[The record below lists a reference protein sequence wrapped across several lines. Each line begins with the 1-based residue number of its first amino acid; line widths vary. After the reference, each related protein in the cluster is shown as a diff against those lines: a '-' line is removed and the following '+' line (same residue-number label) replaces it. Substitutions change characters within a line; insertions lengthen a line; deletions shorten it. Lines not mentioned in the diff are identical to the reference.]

1 MSETFQQPSPPSSYK
16 DPHTQ
21 GSTPAQGS
29 APTKKRRFGSLFRR
43 RVTPLMQMSEVEC
56 GAACLA
62 MMLQYY
68 GRKTSVAEISDRYGV
83 GRDGLSALS
92 ITTAAR
98 QSGLRV
104 RAISLRENDF
114 RFVQLPAIVH
124 WEFNHFLIVERWTPK
139 SVEVVDP
146 AVGRHTISGEE
157 FNRGFTGIVL
167 MMEPGAQFER
177 KSTRNRVNLWSYARA
192 YIQRAPQILFQV
204 LIVTLLLQ
212 LLGLG
217 LPLLTAIVVD
227 QIIPSGTTSLLTIL
241 GIGMI
246 FVLLA
251 ELIIQIL
258 RTLLLIY
265 LQNRV
270 DTYMVP
276 SFMEHLLQLPLKY
289 FQQRSSGDMLT
300 RISSNLTIREI
311 VGTQFISAILDG
323 GTVILY
329 LIILLQQNIQFGL
342 VALGIGLVQALL
354 LFVSRRQMLQLSN
367 RELETI
373 GREQGYT
380 AEMLN
385 GVTTIKAM
393 GFEQRA
399 FQQWANFFSKQ
410 LNATLSR
417 TYLSSLIST
426 AMTTMSTLSPIL
438 LLWIGAIQVLH
449 GQMQVGTMIA
459 LSTLA
464 TAFLT
469 PLASLVSSGTEIQ
482 IVNSHLARIADV
494 LDAEPEQEIQDSE
507 LVQHL
512 HGQIRME
519 RVSFRY
525 DAQTPNVLEDISLNI
540 EPGQK
545 IAIVG
550 QTGSGKSTLGKLM
563 LGLYQ
568 PSEGEIFFDGT
579 PLQKLNYQ
587 SLRAHCGVVMQDSS
601 IFSGSIKQNITFQD
615 SEIGLKRV
623 EQAARLAALHED
635 ISEMPMGYETFVG
648 EGGNSLSGGQ
658 RQRLALA
665 RALAHA
671 PSILLLDEATSALD
685 VVTERQ
691 VEQNLRQLG
700 CTQIIIAHRLSTIR
714 QADLI
719 LVLDQGHIIERGT
732 HQELLEQDGYYAY
745 LIRNQLVQP
754 TGQR

>member
-1 MSETFQQPSPPSSYK
+1 
-16 DPHTQ
+16 
-21 GSTPAQGS
+21 
-29 APTKKRRFGSLFRR
+29 
-43 RVTPLMQMSEVEC
+43 
-56 GAACLA
+56 
-62 MMLQYY
+62 
-68 GRKTSVAEISDRYGV
+68 
-83 GRDGLSALS
+83 
-92 ITTAAR
+92 
-98 QSGLRV
+98 
-104 RAISLRENDF
+104 
-114 RFVQLPAIVH
+114 
-124 WEFNHFLIVERWTPK
+124 
-139 SVEVVDP
+139 
-146 AVGRHTISGEE
+146 
-157 FNRGFTGIVL
+157 
-167 MMEPGAQFER
+167 
-177 KSTRNRVNLWSYARA
+177 
-192 YIQRAPQILFQV
+192 
-204 LIVTLLLQ
+204 
-212 LLGLG
+212 
-217 LPLLTAIVVD
+217 
-227 QIIPSGTTSLLTIL
+227 
-241 GIGMI
+241 
-246 FVLLA
+246 
-251 ELIIQIL
+251 
-258 RTLLLIY
+258 
-265 LQNRV
+265 
-270 DTYMVP
+270 
-276 SFMEHLLQLPLKY
+276 
-289 FQQRSSGDMLT
+289 
-300 RISSNLTIREI
+300 
-311 VGTQFISAILDG
+311 
-323 GTVILY
+323 
-329 LIILLQQNIQFGL
+329 
-342 VALGIGLVQALL
+342 
-354 LFVSRRQMLQLSN
+354 
-367 RELETI
+367 
-373 GREQGYT
+373 
-380 AEMLN
+380 
-385 GVTTIKAM
+385 M

-438 LLWIGAIQVLH
+438 LLWIGAIQVLN
-449 GQMQVGTMIA
+449 GQLQVGTMIA

-494 LDAEPEQEIQDSE
+494 LDAEPEQEIQDSQ
-507 LVQHL
+507 LVEQL

-525 DAQTPNVLEDISLNI
+525 DAQTTNVLEDITLNI

-568 PSEGEIFFDGT
+568 PTEGEIFFDGV

-615 SEIGLKRV
+615 TEIGLKRV

>member
-246 FVLLA
+246 FILLA
-251 ELIIQIL
+251 ELIIQVL

>member
-1 MSETFQQPSPPSSYK
+1 
-16 DPHTQ
+16 
-21 GSTPAQGS
+21 
-29 APTKKRRFGSLFRR
+29 
-43 RVTPLMQMSEVEC
+43 
-56 GAACLA
+56 
-62 MMLQYY
+62 
-68 GRKTSVAEISDRYGV
+68 
-83 GRDGLSALS
+83 SALS

-146 AVGRHTISGEE
+146 AVGRHSISGEE

-177 KSTRNRVNLWSYARA
+177 KSTRNRVNLWSYAQA
-192 YIQRAPQILFQV
+192 YIQRAPQVLFQV

-212 LLGLG
+212 LLGLS
-217 LPLLTAIVVD
+217 LPLLTALVVD
-227 QIIPSGTTSLLTIL
+227 KIIPSGTTNLLTIL

-246 FVLLA
+246 FILVA
-251 ELIIQIL
+251 ELIIQVL

-342 VALGIGLVQALL
+342 VALAIGLVQALL
-354 LFVSRRQMLQLSN
+354 LFLSRRQLLQLSN
-367 RELETI
+367 RVLETI

-438 LLWIGAIQVLH
+438 LLWIGAIQVLN
-449 GQMQVGTMIA
+449 GQLQVGTMIA

-494 LDAEPEQEIQDSE
+494 LDAEPEQEIQDSQ
-507 LVQHL
+507 LVEQL

-525 DAQTPNVLEDISLNI
+525 DAQTTNVLEDITLNI

-568 PSEGEIFFDGT
+568 PTEGEIFFDGV

-615 SEIGLKRV
+615 TEIGLKRV